1 MSLYI
6 YVFVC
11 GLIFKQSVSLQ
22 NNSGIQSGH
31 GMHTYRVAA
40 TEDNTAAKYHSKMER
55 KEVVD
60 KMGM

>member
-1 MSLYI
+1 
-6 YVFVC
+6 
-11 GLIFKQSVSLQ
+11 LIFKQSVSLQ